1 MNEMNLII
9 DRDLSLLFNDVYS
22 RLNLPKPPNDDQLT
36 IDLVEWIL
44 RIPDRRPRVVHRS
57 SKLNSKIL
65 TPYELQGVRQITKTL
80 QTGRD
85 LRPFLG
91 NTTSSIRNRAKSQN
105 DFFFSDWGLL
115 HFHLGL
121 HLTPN
126 QKAGRTRRTLYAL
139 IKPNEAYL
147 IDVRPHAK
155 DQFGQIE
162 VLEILVKNWP
172 ELLENHKLSSILPT
186 PKVSQF
192 TPNEIV
198 NLRTKGVNQA
208 ITINNEVY
216 MGPGGGI
223 VSDTS
228 SFKAV
233 RLSDEIRSEL
243 SYLAKA
249 FYETGYIAKVNL
261 FVDKDASIGF
271 FDSIKNIAYIVC
283 PARTSSLKVT
293 WFFERLIDEVG
304 IFKGAPEGAM
314 WCL

>member
-22 RLNLPKPPNDDQLT
+22 RLNLPKPSNDDQLI

-80 QTGRD
+80 QTGCD

-172 ELLENHKLSSILPT
+172 ELLENYKLKSVSAP
-186 PKVSQF
+186 PKESQF
-192 TPNEIV
+192 NSDEIIKV
-198 NLRTKGVNQA
+198 RKAGLA
-208 ITINNEVY
+208 SCITINNEVY
-216 MGPGGGI
+216 IGPGGGI
-223 VSDTS
+223 VSDLS
-228 SFKAV
+228 SHQAV
-233 RLSDEIRSEL
+233 RLSVKIRSEL

-249 FYETGYIAKVNL
+249 FYDAEHIAKVNL

>member
-1 MNEMNLII
+1 MSELNLII
-9 DRDLSLLFNDVYS
+9 DRDLSLLLNDVYS
-22 RLNLPKPPNDDQLT
+22 RLNLPKPPNDDQLI

-44 RIPDRRPRVVHRS
+44 RIPERRPRVVHSS

-65 TPYELQGVRQITKTL
+65 TPYELQGIRQVTKAL
-80 QTGRD
+80 KTGGD

-121 HLTPN
+121 HLKPN

-139 IKPNEAYL
+139 IKPDDAYL
-147 IDVRPHAK
+147 IDVRPHTK

-162 VLEILVKNWP
+162 VLEILLKNWP

-186 PKVSQF
+186 SKVSQF
-192 TPNEIV
+192 APNEIV
-198 NLRTKGVNQA
+198 NLRTKGVNPA

-223 VSDTS
+223 VSDLS
-228 SFKAV
+228 SHQAV

-243 SYLAKA
+243 SYLAIA
-249 FYETGYIAKVNL
+249 FYDAEHIAKVSL
-261 FVDKDASIGF
+261 FVDQDASIGF
-271 FDSIKNIAYIVC
+271 FDPITNIAYIVC
-283 PARTSSLKVT
+283 PARTSTLKVT
-293 WFFERLIDEVG
+293 WFFKRLIDVAS